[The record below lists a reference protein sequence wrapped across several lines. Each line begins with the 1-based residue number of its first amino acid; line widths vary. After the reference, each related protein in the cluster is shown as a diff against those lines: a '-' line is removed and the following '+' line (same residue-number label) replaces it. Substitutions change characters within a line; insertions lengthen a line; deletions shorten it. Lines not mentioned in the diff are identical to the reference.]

1 MIVGDKKYAL
11 NFSYMLRIFHLE
23 GGEFCGSTK
32 QKVDMPL
39 NSIWDSHK
47 LDHVNFS
54 HLEMETI
61 GTHFNTIVG
70 CDHNQTSL
78 QPC

>member
-1 MIVGDKKYAL
+1 MLHVNFFPNVLPIYCSKKYAL
-11 NFSYMLRIFHLE
+11 NSSYMSRILHLE

-39 NSIWDSHK
+39 KSIWDSQMF
-47 LDHVNFS
+47 DDVNFS

-61 GTHFNTIVG
+61 GTHST
-70 CDHNQTSL
+70 
-78 QPC
+78 P